1 MASSTFFLEE
11 DLDNRKN
18 QIESVIELLVE
29 LDNNSIFLSEEN
41 KLLQPSTTLINTLK
55 SSVYLMLYNAVE
67 ATMREC
73 IVLIH
78 DEIDDSCSNFDQLRR
93 ELKKEIIVR
102 IRKEH
107 KNVENIISTS
117 EKSFSETIHKNSFE
131 KTKLFSGNID
141 KDEIKKVSNIYGFE
155 TTSEYAKTLHGKTL
169 RDIKNKRNN
178 LAHGN
183 EDFANA
189 AKLETVSDIKNL
201 SNYTIS
207 YLENIIEN
215 IGACIEEKRY
225 LDTDQAE

>member
-11 DLDNRKN
+11 DLDNRKA
-18 QIESVIELLVE
+18 QIESVIKLLEE

-41 KLLQPSTTLINTLK
+41 NLLQPSTTLINTLK

-78 DEIDDSCSNFDQLRR
+78 DKIDDNCSNFDQLRQ
-93 ELKKEIIVR
+93 ELKKEIITR

-107 KNVENIISTS
+107 RKVENIISTS

-141 KDEIKKVSNIYGFE
+141 KDEIKKVSEIYGFE
-155 TTSEYAKTLHGKTL
+155 MTSEYAKTLHGKTL
-169 RDIKNKRNN
+169 KDIKKKRND

-189 AKLETVSDIKNL
+189 AKLETVPDIKNL
-201 SNYTIS
+201 SNHTIN
-207 YLENIIEN
+207 YLQSIIEN
-215 IGACIEEKRY
+215 IEVCIEDKRY
-225 LDTDQAE
+225 LDTEQAE